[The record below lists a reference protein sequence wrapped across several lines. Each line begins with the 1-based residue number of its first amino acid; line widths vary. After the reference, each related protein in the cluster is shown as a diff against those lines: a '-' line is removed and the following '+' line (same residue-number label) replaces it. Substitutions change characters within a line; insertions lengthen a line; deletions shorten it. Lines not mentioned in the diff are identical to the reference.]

1 MLIKLYY
8 LIIALYVLSFSLRIA
23 KLARLEVAA
32 ASGAFVANG
41 VALCL
46 IFSQTGHFP
55 LFNIFESFLF
65 VTFILG
71 VLGFSLKLVNR
82 YSEKIRLWVWLEIL
96 ILLGVTLFF
105 PKETAAANYNYD
117 FIYVILFYAFRYI
130 SLALML
136 YSSTYFIEF
145 IIQRERDERTSLLS
159 HQGRNFLLL
168 STVMFLMSEYVGIIW
183 CQRGWGDFWMWSQ
196 TFIQSSF
203 IVLYLM
209 LSLHIPGKGKF
220 SEDIRSIVG
229 GLTGFAVLT
238 LTIIRSFL
246 G

>member
-1 MLIKLYY
+1 MY
-8 LIIALYVLSFSLRIA
+8 ALGFSLRIA
-23 KLARLEVAA
+23 KLARLELAA
-32 ASGAFVANG
+32 ASGALAANG
-41 VALCL
+41 VALWL

-55 LFNIFESFLF
+55 FFNMFESFLF

-71 VLGFSLKLVNR
+71 VLGISLKIVKS
-82 YSEKIRLWVWLEIL
+82 YSQKIRFWVWLDIL
-96 ILLGVTLFF
+96 ILLCVTCFF

-117 FIYVILFYAFRYI
+117 FICVILFYAFRYV

-136 YSSTYFIEF
+136 YSSAYFIEF

-168 STVMFLMSEYVGIIW
+168 STVMFLMSEYIGIIW

-209 LSLHIPGKGKF
+209 LSLHVPGKGKF
-220 SEDIRSIVG
+220 SEDIRSIIG
-229 GLTGFAVLT
+229 GLTGFVVLT

>member
-8 LIIALYVLSFSLRIA
+8 LTVIFFILTFVFRIA
-23 KLARLEVAA
+23 KVERSELAAGIAA
-32 ASGAFVANG
+32 VIANG
-41 VALCL
+41 AALFL
-46 IFSQTGHFP
+46 IFSQAGHFP

-65 VTFILG
+65 VTFMLGILG
-71 VLGFSLKLVNR
+71 ASLRGVKG
-82 YSEKIRLWVWLEIL
+82 YSEKIRLWVWLYIL
-96 ILLGVTLFF
+96 ILFGVTLFY

-117 FIYVILFYAFRYI
+117 FICVILFYAFRYI

-136 YSSTYFIEF
+136 YSSAYFIEF

-168 STVMFLMSEYVGIIW
+168 STVMFLMSEYIGIIW

-209 LSLHIPGKGKF
+209 LSLHVPGKGKF
-220 SEDIRSIVG
+220 SEDIRSVIS
-229 GLTGFAVLT
+229 GLTGFVVLT